1 MEHLSQ
7 FEILVERLQDEV
19 MTTQSEK
26 NEILVKLK
34 ELQKKID
41 LVTAYIKSMK
51 AVNEKLDKYNE
62 LLDEA
67 RNTKPRLMKL
77 YAMIILKY

>member
-34 ELQKKID
+34 ELQKKIT

-77 YAMIILKY
+77 YAMRILKY